1 MRAGWG
7 RMWLSGKGAKMKS
20 SLWKLVATFYGIIGS
35 TVASVLVVIALVNGV
50 TGLWSL
56 FGVAAIGFIL
66 GFPVSYYV
74 ARQMM
79 GD

>member
-1 MRAGWG
+1 
-7 RMWLSGKGAKMKS
+7 MKS
-20 SLWKLVATFYGIIGS
+20 SLWKLVMTFYGIIGS
-35 TVASVLVVIALVNGV
+35 TVASVLVVVALVNGV
-50 TGLWSL
+50 TGLWPL
-56 FGVAAIGFIL
+56 LGAAAVGFIL